1 MLHCSYVASC
11 HAMAVQHNPFSG
23 TSYFSEKSRIEQ
35 ADRFNHHIL
44 VGPVTYQIY
53 HRPQTYRDCISNRK
67 TTRLTCGTDMR
78 NVWKMV
84 SLPSLWIFFFSRNLR
99 IQTPA
104 LVSAAGPSYLAG
116 QSIQNEAL
124 LQTGN
129 KNLNPP
135 EN

>member
-1 MLHCSYVASC
+1 MSLRV
-11 HAMAVQHNPFSG
+11 MPWQFTPTLF
-23 TSYFSEKSRIEQ
+23 
-35 ADRFNHHIL
+35 L
-44 VGPVTYQIY
+44 VLLTFQRNQGLNKRTDSTTTYWYDLCQIY

-129 KNLNPP
+129 KNLNPLP
-135 EN
+135 LEN